1 MNSHFVCHVICE
13 HVKDA
18 SLTSAE
24 AAEVAKRWLE
34 EQQGFL
40 CRCVNWRGPWD
51 FSRCL
56 PRASGPELVIIAL
69 NYF

>member
-1 MNSHFVCHVICE
+1 MNSHFVCYVNWE

-18 SLTSAE
+18 WLTSAE
-24 AAEVAKRWLE
+24 TAEAAKRWLE

-40 CRCVNWRGPWD
+40 YRCVIWWGPWN
-51 FSRCL
+51 FSRCIT
-56 PRASGPELVIIAL
+56 RASGPEFVIIAL